1 MSRFLGAL
9 LVLGVLAQVA
19 WAQLQPPFHKT
30 WETKV
35 TAQLQSVVLDNGTLY
50 YGTSNAY
57 GALEQVTGKR
67 LWEVV
72 LPEKY
77 FGASVA
83 LYKGTL
89 YVAVGMQG
97 LQGCDPKTGKTLW
110 SVPSSYY
117 SIPPS
122 RLQDRVF
129 ATPREGFLSA
139 IHTSTHRTLWT
150 RDLRRAHAPQG
161 NASMHGPSVV
171 VPLNA
176 KSLLVGT
183 YDAEVLCLDVFT
195 GKPRWRTAFPLP
207 TYRGEVSGITVGSRI
222 YVSHDGTLEA
232 LSPQTGRVLWRF
244 TREDNFSA
252 ALELPDGRLVV
263 MTRAGMLYIVGA
275 VDGKLRRSVRVA
287 KDGHTGIAPPRLLGS
302 QLLVGA
308 DEKLQ
313 AFDLHGKQL
322 WEWPL
327 ASPGDNF
334 INTEL
339 PTLFPEP
346 GGIVVVGFHE
356 LVHFS
361 LGAPTGAAH
370 DPAERRAQ
378 AQALVPHLDNL
389 SHEEKRLLIELG
401 DDAFAVLL
409 PVVQERVAHYRSDT
423 RLDKALDVL
432 GLVMQPR
439 HTQALLDIWKQAS
452 NHEAQ
457 GYLLAFLAG
466 DPTPWMRPLPPNR
479 VDPEW
484 VIPVFMAELAKG
496 RQGKGWIGTA
506 RNYLSRSSHPT
517 ALSLMKTKLADP
529 TAEPELRRA
538 AYLNLARTGGAAFV
552 PAILAARDTRR
563 TVPSLATRLELKT
576 LAPTILPEEK
586 RRYETTYVL
595 ALEKDRHKQ
604 LWALLV
610 SGVLGS
616 ARDLWIARWDG
627 TQWRE
632 PLFTGKRLTLKE
644 IKGEESEVFPTDW
657 QKRFVGNPA
666 LRRDSDHDGL
676 TDLVEAR
683 LGTNPHRAD
692 SDGDGLRDGVDKNPL
707 ATPHPLTEQEK
718 ILAAAFEGRYHLDDS
733 SSPCQVE
740 LPPGIR
746 PLELA
751 GRQEVI
757 VCTADG
763 KHNPLERVMGEGAT
777 FVSFGL
783 PNYDFQQTRL
793 LPTTSKQWLLW
804 NADHTEVRLSVN
816 AYIGKRNAT
825 GYDIQLKKFGDNW
838 IVVKAEMTWIS

>member
-9 LVLGVLAQVA
+9 LVLGLLAQVA
-19 WAQLQPPFHKT
+19 WAQLSPPFHKT

-35 TAQLQSVVLDNGTLY
+35 TAQLQSVVLDSGTLY

-72 LPEKY
+72 LPEKC
-77 FGASVA
+77 FGAEVTFHQ
-83 LYKGTL
+83 GTL

-97 LQGCDPKTGKTLW
+97 LHGCDPKTGKTLW
-110 SVPSSYY
+110 SVPSRYY
-117 SIPPS
+117 PISPR

-139 IHTSTHRTLWT
+139 IHTTTHRTLWT
-150 RDLRRAHAPQG
+150 RDLRRAHATQG

-183 YDAEVLCLDVFT
+183 YDAEVLCLDALT

-244 TREDNFSA
+244 TREDDFSA

-275 VDGKLRRSVRVA
+275 ADGKLRGSVRVA
-287 KDGHTGIAPPRLLGS
+287 KDGHTGIAPLRLLGS

-308 DEKLQ
+308 EEKLQ

-339 PTLFPEP
+339 PALLPEP

-356 LVHFS
+356 FVHFS

-409 PVVQERVAHYRSDT
+409 PVVEDRVAHYQRDT
-423 RLDKALDVL
+423 RLDQALDVL
-432 GLVMQPR
+432 SLVMQPR
-439 HTQALLDIWKQAS
+439 HTQALLDIWKQAI
-452 NHEAQ
+452 NHSAQ
-457 GYLLAFLAG
+457 GELLAFLAG

-479 VDPEW
+479 VDPEL
-484 VIPVFMAELAKG
+484 VIPVFLAELAKG

-506 RNYLSRSSHPT
+506 RSYLSRSSHPT
-517 ALSLMKTKLADP
+517 ALAFMKTKLADP

-552 PAILAARDTRR
+552 PALLAARDMRR
-563 TVPSLATRLELKT
+563 TVPSLATRLDLNT
-576 LAPTILPEEK
+576 LAPTVLPEEK
-586 RRYETTYVL
+586 TRYAATRVL
-595 ALEKDRHKQ
+595 ALVRDKQQ
-604 LWALLV
+604 LWALLN
-610 SGVLGS
+610 SDVLGS
-616 ARDLWIARWDG
+616 NRDLWIARWDG
-627 TQWRE
+627 THWRD
-632 PLFTGKRLTLKE
+632 PFFTGTQLIIERIKDKE
-644 IKGEESEVFPTDW
+644 VEQLPKNW
-657 QKRFVGNPA
+657 QKRFAGNPA

-676 TDLVEAR
+676 TDFIEAR
-683 LGTNPHRAD
+683 LGTNPYRAD

-718 ILAAAFEGRYHLDDS
+718 ILAAAFEARYHQEAEDS
-733 SSPCQVE
+733 GPCQVE

-746 PLELA
+746 PLELV
-751 GRQEVI
+751 GRNDVI

-763 KHNPLERVMGEGAT
+763 KHHPLEKVTGEGAV

-783 PNYDFQQTRL
+783 PDYDFQQARL
-793 LPTTSKQWLLW
+793 LPTSNKQWLLW